1 MIESIFSIN
10 PTLAISFDLVSFI
23 ALVAIVLVGLPHG
36 AFDGAVALALG
47 YGKTLQS
54 MFGFIVVYILIAALV
69 VVFWVNFSDI
79 ALLLFLAI
87 SIWHFGIG
95 DSLPGDLFQRAI
107 QALGHGGLVVV
118 GISVFHTTEVDLIFA
133 HLVSSET
140 EWLWQ
145 FIYAGAFILV
155 IVLVAYLVLAWRKP
169 ELRVRF
175 FELLGLGI
183 VYYILPPL
191 AAFALYFCVIHSA
204 RHLGYTWGRLRALSY
219 PPSIL
224 ILLAVS
230 FTLVTWGVGIV
241 IFWLMPTTEIID
253 GAILQIIFIGLAA
266 LTVPHMLL
274 VDGLFRR
281 SQ

>member
-1 MIESIFSIN
+1 M
-10 PTLAISFDLVSFI
+10 
-23 ALVAIVLVGLPHG
+23 
-36 AFDGAVALALG
+36 
-47 YGKTLQS
+47 
-54 MFGFIVVYILIAALV
+54 
-69 VVFWVNFSDI
+69 
-79 ALLLFLAI
+79 
-87 SIWHFGIG
+87 
-95 DSLPGDLFQRAI
+95 
-107 QALGHGGLVVV
+107 
-118 GISVFHTTEVDLIFA
+118 
-133 HLVSSET
+133 
-140 EWLWQ
+140 
-145 FIYAGAFILV
+145 
-155 IVLVAYLVLAWRKP
+155 
-169 ELRVRF
+169 
-175 FELLGLGI
+175 
-183 VYYILPPL
+183 YYILPPL

-204 RHLGYTWGRLRALSY
+204 RHLGYTWGRLRALAY